1 MAKESYT
8 PPDGY
13 LTVAQ
18 VQDQLKVSRP
28 TLLRLLKSV
37 GVNIYE
43 DPRDRRVRLVRV
55 EDAERL
61 AQPRLRV
68 A

>member
-1 MAKESYT
+1 MAKEPYS

-18 VQDQLKVSRP
+18 LQALLGVSKP
-28 TLLRLLKSV
+28 TLYRLLHARE
-37 GVNIYE
+37 VNLYE
-43 DPRDRRVRLVRV
+43 DPRDRRVRLVRAK
-55 EDAERL
+55 DAEEL
-61 AQPRLRV
+61 QQPRLRV